1 MREDDPG
8 LQAWSHFLGAH
19 ALALRAVEARL
30 KAAGQPP
37 LAWYD
42 VLLELERADGRL
54 RIGELG
60 DRLVVEPYNMTR
72 LVDRLEKEK
81 LLRREPA
88 EDDARV
94 AVVTI
99 TDKGKELRR
108 SIWPH
113 YRRAIREVFA
123 DAITDADADA
133 MVRAMKKVIAHLRE
147 AQTAA
152 S

>member
-8 LQAWSHFLGAH
+8 PRAWSHFLGAH
-19 ALALRAVEARL
+19 ALALQAVEARL

-42 VLLELERADGRL
+42 VLLELERAGGRL

-81 LLRREPA
+81 LLKR
-88 EDDARV
+88 ARV
-94 AVVTI
+94 EGDGRGASVAL
-99 TDKGKELRR
+99 TDKGADVRR
-108 SIWPH
+108 KMWPH
-113 YRRAIREVFA
+113 YRKAIDDVFA
-123 DAITDADADA
+123 QALGEKDADA
-133 MVRAMKKVIAHLRE
+133 MARAL
-147 AQTAA
+147 
-152 S
+152 